1 MRVVF
6 AFDCEGTALVPQLL
20 GTFWRKERQLAR
32 IELER
37 GQGKSTSMQEIEEVL
52 VKLVRLLA
60 NVAISKS
67 AGATLA
73 ASSAVVEPLLDMLG
87 AKRIGDSEELVL
99 NVVAAITNLSYYD
112 VPSNLLFQDDNKQL
126 LCRLFRPLLL
136 ESYNDE
142 ALIETA
148 RALGNLSRHEGVGQ
162 CMAGLR
168 LDEILVILLDHEE
181 RSLVYFVCGILVN
194 LAGAHPE
201 CTARLVGA
209 CPLIQKL
216 GKLLCDMGAED
227 DVQMQDVAVKVLMNL
242 AMDPGVAWPP
252 ADAEVVRDALEQ
264 IVSEGR
270 RPAEEDA
277 EAAEER
283 QGLLDLSAR
292 LLAKLPP
299 PLRAPGT
306 SADGATGGA
315 AGEGGADAWFY
326 CQEPGCGRRFNAQ

>member
-1 MRVVF
+1 
-6 AFDCEGTALVPQLL
+6 
-20 GTFWRKERQLAR
+20 
-32 IELER
+32 
-37 GQGKSTSMQEIEEVL
+37 
-52 VKLVRLLA
+52 LA

-112 VPSNLLFQDDNKQL
+112 VPSNLLFQEDNKQL

-216 GKLLCDMGAED
+216 GKLLCDMSAED

-264 IVSEGR
+264 IVAEGS
-270 RPAEEDA
+270 RPEDDA
-277 EAAEER
+277 GAAEER
-283 QGLLDLSAR
+283 QSLLDLSAR

-306 SADGATGGA
+306 SAAGAPGGA
-315 AGEGGADAWFY
+315 AAEGGADIWFY
-326 CQEPGCGRRFNAQ
+326 CQEPGCGRRFNAQEKLVAHQTRRHAAPG